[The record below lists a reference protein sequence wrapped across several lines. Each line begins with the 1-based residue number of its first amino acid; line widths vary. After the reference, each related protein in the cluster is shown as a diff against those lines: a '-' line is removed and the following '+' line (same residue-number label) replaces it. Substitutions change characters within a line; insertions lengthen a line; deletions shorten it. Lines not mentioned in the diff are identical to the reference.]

1 MEKPVFNAQRIL
13 LLGKTVLPPFLFS
26 AVFTVLLV
34 SLCYAPT
41 ASAAALGDTTWADA
55 ARFGAQWWL
64 MAFGAT
70 IKIQGAALSLMPTLI
85 TVLVLAELYRGLRK
99 VDIASWGEAGQV
111 AGIVLAFIA
120 GVGFIARPAGPW
132 WTVFIGGAALSFV
145 TIVAAAGKNLL
156 PAGTWQKYL
165 LAAVPRLRW
174 VVKVVLICGLL
185 ALAAGAI
192 SGWEKVAEIHS
203 MYQKGLGG
211 NLGLVVVQIFYLPN
225 YLVWAIA
232 WALGA
237 GVHLGLGY
245 TSSILGTQASLL
257 PALPVLG
264 ILPAGNIN
272 TPWLVLLPILIFAIL
287 GVLLTR
293 VGKFNTE
300 TLGELVR
307 STLISTLL
315 VAFLLALLALV
326 TSGSLGAG
334 QMAYF
339 GARPAAV
346 AAFTLLVVALPMLLA
361 SLLAHPLIGEITR
374 ARLRYWRGLY
384 GERKQKNTS
393 GSVPLSGFALAHNS
407 AVASAKSVDSAPS
420 VASTLTT
427 SSISNSV
434 SVQSAVSAASPASV
448 QSETSAASA
457 DATENEISAVTA
469 VTAPSTASA
478 PSAPTAPSADSPQ

>member
-1 MEKPVFNAQRIL
+1 MEKPVFNARRIV

-26 AVFTVLLV
+26 SVFTVLLV

-99 VDIASWGEAGQV
+99 IDIASWGEAGQV
-111 AGIVLAFIA
+111 VGIVLAFIA

-174 VVKVVLICGLL
+174 VVKVVLICGIL
-185 ALAAGAI
+185 ALAAGVI

-225 YLVWAIA
+225 YLVWGIA

-245 TSSILGTQASLL
+245 TSSILGTQANLL

-315 VAFLLALLALV
+315 AALLLALLALA

-361 SLLAHPLIGEITR
+361 SVLAHPLIGKITR

-384 GERKQKNTS
+384 GERKQKNAV
-393 GSVPLSGFALAHNS
+393 GSAPADNS
-407 AVASAKSVDSAPS
+407 AVASAKNADGAVNAPS
-420 VASTLTT
+420 VASSLTT
-427 SSISNSV
+427 SSMSNSV
-434 SVQSAVSAASPASV
+434 SVQSAISAASPASV
-448 QSETSAASA
+448 QSETSAARA
-457 DATENEISAVTA
+457 DAEISAVTA
-469 VTAPSTASA
+469 VTAPTTASA
-478 PSAPTAPSADSPQ
+478 PSAPSADSPQ

>member
-1 MEKPVFNAQRIL
+1 MEKPVFNARRIV

-26 AVFTVLLV
+26 SVFTVLLV

-99 VDIASWGEAGQV
+99 VDIANWGEAGQV
-111 AGIVLAFIA
+111 MGIVLAFIA
-120 GVGFIARPAGPW
+120 GVGFIVRPAGPW
-132 WTVFIGGAALSFV
+132 WTVFIGGAALTFV

-174 VVKVVLICGLL
+174 VVKVVIICGLL
-185 ALAAGAI
+185 ALAVGLI

-203 MYQKGLGG
+203 MYQKGFGG

-225 YLVWAIA
+225 YLVWGIA

-245 TSSILGTQASLL
+245 TSSILGTQANLL

-264 ILPAGNIN
+264 VLPAGNIN
-272 TPWLVLLPILIFAIL
+272 TPWLVLLPILIFSIL

-293 VGKFNTE
+293 LGKFNTE

-315 VAFLLALLALV
+315 AALLLALLALA

-361 SLLAHPLIGEITR
+361 SLLAHPLIGKITR

-384 GERKQKNTS
+384 GERKQKNTVAS
-393 GSVPLSGFALAHNS
+393 APLSNSAPAYDS
-407 AVASAKSVDSAPS
+407 AVASAKNADGAVNAPS
-420 VASTLTT
+420 VASSLTT
-427 SSISNSV
+427 SSMSSSV
-434 SVQSAVSAASPASV
+434 SMQSAVSAESPASV
-448 QSETSAASA
+448 QSETGAARA
-457 DATENEISAVTA
+457 DAEISAVTA
-469 VTAPSTASA
+469 VTAPTTASA
-478 PSAPTAPSADSPQ
+478 PSAPSADSPQ